1 MKKGAEK
8 PGAAGKGA
16 EKKGAEKK
24 GAGKQ
29 AAERQV
35 AVNSGAGKGSAAK
48 QGADRTTT
56 HDQVPTGKKLGD
68 LYELI
73 EGMEVCMMTTRRY
86 DGRLV
91 SRAMQV
97 QERKQGTADL
107 WFVTS
112 SETHK
117 LDELEAQ
124 PEVNLAFYNSKSRE
138 WVSVS
143 GAATVMRNR
152 DRIRELY
159 KPDWKIWFGDE
170 GGERNGGPNDPR
182 IMLIFVEAHS
192 VEYLKQDKPKPFVL
206 FEIARSLVTGK
217 PAELG
222 SQRMITERELPH
234 DAYTDAR

>member
-8 PGAAGKGA
+8 QVAGKKAVEKKGA

-24 GAGKQ
+24 GRD
-29 AAERQV
+29 EQV
-35 AVNSGAGKGSAAK
+35 S
-48 QGADRTTT
+48 
-56 HDQVPTGKKLGD
+56 TGKKLED
-68 LYELI
+68 LYKLI
-73 EGMEVCMMTTRRY
+73 EGMEVCMMTTRRF

-97 QERKQGTADL
+97 QQRKQGTADL

-182 IMLIFVEAHS
+182 IMLIFVEAHT
-192 VEYLKQDKPKPFVL
+192 VEYLKQDRPKPFVL

-222 SQRMITERELPH
+222 DQRMLTERELPH

>member
-8 PGAAGKGA
+8 QVARKKAV

-24 GAGKQ
+24 GRD
-29 AAERQV
+29 EQV
-35 AVNSGAGKGSAAK
+35 S
-48 QGADRTTT
+48 
-56 HDQVPTGKKLGD
+56 TGKKLED
-68 LYELI
+68 LYKLI
-73 EGMEVCMMTTRRY
+73 EGMEVCMMTTRRF

-97 QERKQGTADL
+97 QKRKQGTADL

-152 DRIRELY
+152 DKIRELY

-182 IMLIFVEAHS
+182 IMLIFVEAHT
-192 VEYLKQDKPKPFVL
+192 VEYLKQDRPKPFVL

-222 SQRMITERELPH
+222 DQRMLTERELPH